1 MPSDS
6 DLLGAEGT
14 ARIIPLDMARVTDET
29 VAASL
34 ARQDVDVRSFTEGA
48 RAWAIDQG
56 GPVDWPTWQQA
67 MSVLSRR
74 FPESVPDF
82 KERKTSGIIR
92 PATIF

>member
-34 ARQDVDVRSFTEGA
+34 ARQDVDARSFTEGA

-56 GPVDWPTWQQA
+56 GLVDWPPWQQA
-67 MSVLSRR
+67 MSVMSRLY
-74 FPESVPDF
+74 PDSVPDF
-82 KERKTSGIIR
+82 KG
-92 PATIF
+92 